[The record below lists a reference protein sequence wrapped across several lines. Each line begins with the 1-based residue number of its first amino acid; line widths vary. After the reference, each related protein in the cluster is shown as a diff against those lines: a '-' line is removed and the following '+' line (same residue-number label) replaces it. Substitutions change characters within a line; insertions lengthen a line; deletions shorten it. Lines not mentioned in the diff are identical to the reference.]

1 MTDLLGDQRADAGKC
16 HIEGLGKRKRFRENC
31 LPEAFLG
38 DGEGIFLIL
47 GVRNEILP
55 AGQNFP
61 DGAHLNAHMFNTID
75 DFVVVITEDD
85 IAVFSH
91 DLHGQYLMA
100 EVSEIV

>member
-1 MTDLLGDQRADAGKC
+1 
-16 HIEGLGKRKRFRENC
+16 
-31 LPEAFLG
+31 
-38 DGEGIFLIL
+38 
-47 GVRNEILP
+47 
-55 AGQNFP
+55 
-61 DGAHLNAHMFNTID
+61 MFNTVD